1 MRKPADET
9 VNVGDTSVVTI
20 RRNMADAV
28 SYLTRIA
35 EEAGMRTVA
44 FKLAGVRLAL
54 LDPPAGE
61 DREPAPADAKAALSN
76 PKRDGTTDERGQL
89 S

>member
-1 MRKPADET
+1 MRKHADET
-9 VNVGDTSVVTI
+9 LDVGDTSVVTI

-28 SYLTRIA
+28 SYLTRVA

-61 DREPAPADAKAALSN
+61 DREPAQADPKTTLS
-76 PKRDGTTDERGQL
+76 PPQRDGTADERGQL

>member
-9 VNVGDTSVVTI
+9 ADVGDVSVV

-28 SYLTRIA
+28 SYLTRVA

-54 LDPPAGE
+54 LDPPSG
-61 DREPAPADAKAALSN
+61 DVREPAEADTKTALSH
-76 PKRDGTTDERGQL
+76 PKRDGAADERGQL